1 MYRID
6 EICDHNG
13 QMEDVYSEFNKW
25 SFESEWKKGII
36 WKEFCLSVVHLLLK
50 GFAVK
55 MWSGMSVVA
64 DYSQTLSSNI
74 MERELQHS
82 QGKIQQHK

>member
-25 SFESEWKKGII
+25 SFESEWD
-36 WKEFCLSVVHLLLK
+36 LSECGAPARALLLK
-50 GFAVK
+50 Y
-55 MWSGMSVVA
+55 
-64 DYSQTLSSNI
+64 D
-74 MERELQHS
+74 
-82 QGKIQQHK
+82 QG